1 MHRLKEMK
9 ERLVAYT
16 HKEVD
21 EHLCE
26 ADAKELGE
34 AIDMIKDLAE
44 AIYYCTITE
53 AMETPASDSH
63 VYYYTDKV
71 KPMEHE
77 KVMSPQHHVEGKMWE
92 EKEHDEMMGKSPEAR
107 KRYMEGKEKHHE
119 KAHQMKE
126 LENYLQEL
134 TQDIVDMI
142 QDASP
147 EEKQI
152 LQQKIAVLSTKIK

>member
-1 MHRLKEMK
+1 MHRLEEMK
-9 ERLVAYT
+9 ERLIACT
-16 HKEVD
+16 HKEI
-21 EHLCE
+21 ECHLGE
-26 ADAKELGE
+26 ADTKELGE

-53 AMETPASDSH
+53 AMETPASSSH
-63 VYYYTDKV
+63 TYYYNDKV

-77 KVMSPQHHVEGKMWE
+77 KVMSPHHMEDAM
-92 EKEHDEMMGKSPEAR
+92 HDEMMGKSLQAR
-107 KRYMEGKEKHHE
+107 KRYLEGKEKHLE

-134 TQDIVDMI
+134 TQDILDMI